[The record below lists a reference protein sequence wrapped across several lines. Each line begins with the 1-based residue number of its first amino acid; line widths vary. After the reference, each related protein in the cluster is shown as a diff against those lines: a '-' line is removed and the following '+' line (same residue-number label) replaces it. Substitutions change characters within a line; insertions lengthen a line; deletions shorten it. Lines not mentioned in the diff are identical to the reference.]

1 MTTERT
7 FTEKE
12 VMEIMAQKERETAIS
27 VAGNSVL
34 TKCLGY
40 IADDMKQGRVTKL
53 EYDVLLM
60 IYNQFMA
67 PKGPAPQ
74 PAPVEPVDEE
84 PKEE

>member
-1 MTTERT
+1 MTERT
-7 FTEKE
+7 FTEKD
-12 VMEIMAQKERETAIS
+12 MIDMRAQIERETAIS

-40 IADDMKQGRVTKL
+40 INDDMKQGRCTKL
-53 EYDVLLM
+53 EYDVLVM

-67 PKGPAPQ
+67 PKGMPAPQ
-74 PAPVEPVDEE
+74 PPAEPVDEE